1 MGIVLRLV
9 LILVCMGHLH
19 VLGVDET
26 DTYLKN
32 KPGGNTFDK
41 TRWERFKDD
50 YKYKKPSI
58 DNKERKKP
66 KFSLP
71 ILQFDWKNALLY
83 LGILTLLAL
92 AVYLVLRSGIFKEKR
107 LKQTKKSFLLT
118 EEPEDINELD
128 IDPLLAEA
136 LKLKDYRLAVRLQ
149 FLALLQR
156 LNNYKHIEWRR
167 DKTNLQYLGQLKSE
181 ELRNNFSKICRV
193 YEAVW
198 YGENLLNENTYLAI
212 ANYFNGIEI
221 DLKANAYA

>member
-1 MGIVLRLV
+1 
-9 LILVCMGHLH
+9 
-19 VLGVDET
+19 
-26 DTYLKN
+26 
-32 KPGGNTFDK
+32 
-41 TRWERFKDD
+41 
-50 YKYKKPSI
+50 
-58 DNKERKKP
+58 
-66 KFSLP
+66 
-71 ILQFDWKNALLY
+71 
-83 LGILTLLAL
+83 
-92 AVYLVLRSGIFKEKR
+92 LRSGIFKEKH